1 MKKLIYLNELLSD
14 SLFTN
19 KLTNT
24 MSRMFEQLK
33 REKMNQA
40 TRKIQ
45 TTKFELN
52 RLKNEQS
59 EMEKNITLLTEE
71 LLQYEEERELLLNGS
86 KDIDIRM
93 EIGFVLDSRN
103 NWISDLSLN

>member
-1 MKKLIYLNELLSD
+1 
-14 SLFTN
+14 
-19 KLTNT
+19 
-24 MSRMFEQLK
+24 MFEQLK